1 MDPSNIQIKSML
13 ERTEQNIESSQDETI
28 QSFNV
33 I

>member
-13 ERTEQNIESSQDETI
+13 ERTENNIESSQDETI
-28 QSFNV
+28 QSFNA